1 MDFYDAAHYFD
12 QDRILDGYSG
22 AFLFLGHTS
31 AHDDHTSSGA
41 TSRRRTLTTVPGT
54 VPPPRGVVEVFQE
67 KWLLGST
74 NPDSFDGIDIR
85 RNYDMKKT
93 TGMLTLLTPAQ
104 ACLAE
109 PGHDFYAH
117 KEFYRDTQNP
127 MTDAEFDVMWNIFC
141 PLSDNVQRGQFFR
154 SEGRI
159 LRVRNAYDTAEL
171 LRIAETD
178 EFDEDALQSAHFIET
193 GAIDL
198 GSDLPGVL
206 DVTTTVIQTDVPKY
220 YQFHAEAEPGQ
231 KPGDRTV
238 FVAKSVLT
246 PDVGTVFT
254 MLGVRWRTLIV
265 VDEQDSWALR
275 ARLA

>member
-1 MDFYDAAHYFD
+1 MDFFDAAHFFD
-12 QDRILDGYSG
+12 HDRILDGYSG

-31 AHDDHTSSGA
+31 SHDDKTSSGA
-41 TSRRRTLTTVPGT
+41 TARRRTLTTVPDT
-54 VPPPRGVVEVFQE
+54 VAPPRGVVEVFNE
-67 KWLLGST
+67 RWLLGST
-74 NPDSFDGIDIR
+74 NPDSFFGTDIR

-93 TGMLTLLTPAQ
+93 TGLLTLLTPAQ

-117 KEFYRDTQNP
+117 KEFYRDTQNS
-127 MTDAEFDVMWNIFC
+127 MTDSEFDVMWNIFC
-141 PLSDNVQRGQFFR
+141 PPSDGVRRGHFFR
-154 SEGRI
+154 EG
-159 LRVRNAYDTAEL
+159 LTLFRVRNEYDTVEL

-178 EFDEDALQSAHFIET
+178 EFDSDAAQPAHFIET
-193 GAIDL
+193 GAINL
-198 GSDLPGVL
+198 VTDLPGVL

-238 FVAKSVLT
+238 FVAKSVVT
-246 PDVGTVFT
+246 PDIGTVFT
-254 MLGVRWRTLIV
+254 MLGARWRVLII
-265 VDEQDSWALR
+265 VDELDTWALR